1 MEEKS
6 QTLEVQLIMTKKKDA
21 DESQNEKGPKS
32 NDNSDPED
40 YQLSRAFDLILALTL
55 INNKT
60 IQ

>member
-1 MEEKS
+1 MIRRKRPPS
-6 QTLEVQLIMTKKKDA
+6 LKTKKI
-21 DESQNEKGPKS
+21 KS
-32 NDNSDPED
+32 PDNDNPED

>member
-1 MEEKS
+1 MIRRKRPPS
-6 QTLEVQLIMTKKKDA
+6 LKTKNQKPD
-21 DESQNEKGPKS
+21 
-32 NDNSDPED
+32 NDNPED